1 MKKTTFFAFFM
12 LFFTISLYSQSAD
25 SVTNILESQQ
35 VNYAQVSYFVAVHLE
50 LLPDGANEQQAMN
63 VLTLAN
69 ISDIPENPYKPL
81 TYKKFSQMCMNAWI
95 KKGGLMYSI
104 TKSPRY
110 AFREMQSLGLISL
123 QKYPNQY
130 LSGKEALNI
139 MSKCIKIYE
148 SRGNK

>member
-12 LFFTISLYSQSAD
+12 LFFAVSLYSQSAD
-25 SVTNILESQQ
+25 SVTKILESQQ

-110 AFREMQSLGLISL
+110 ALE
-123 QKYPNQY
+123 
-130 LSGKEALNI
+130 
-139 MSKCIKIYE
+139 KC
-148 SRGNK
+148 NL